1 MKVEFR
7 KSFGKDLGKI
17 RDGELL
23 NRIKDAIEG
32 IENAETIL
40 DVNNVKKLKAD
51 GDYYRIRMGDYR
63 IGFTFD
69 EESESIVLVRILHRR
84 EMYRYFP

>member
-7 KSFGKDLGKI
+7 RSFEKDLGKI

-23 NRIKDAIEG
+23 DRIKDAVEG
-32 IENAETIL
+32 IENAKSVLE
-40 DVNNVKKLKAD
+40 VHNVKKLKAN
-51 GDYYRIRMGDYR
+51 GDYYRIRIGDYR

-69 EESESIVLVRILHRR
+69 EELESIVTYEL
-84 EMYRYFP
+84 

>member
-7 KSFGKDLGKI
+7 RSFEKDLGKI

-23 NRIKDAIEG
+23 ERIKNIIEV
-32 IENAETIL
+32 IESAESIL
-40 DVNNVKKLKAD
+40 EVNNVKKLKAD
-51 GDYYRIRMGDYR
+51 GDYYRIRIGDYR
-63 IGFTFD
+63 MGFTFD
-69 EESESIVLVRILHRR
+69 EELESIVLVRILHRR

>member
-7 KSFGKDLGKI
+7 KSFEKDLGKI

-23 NRIKDAIEG
+23 DRIKDAIEG
-32 IENAETIL
+32 IENAKSVLE
-40 DVNNVKKLKAD
+40 VNNAKKLKAN
-51 GDYYRIRMGDYR
+51 GDYYRIRIGDYR
-63 IGFTFD
+63 IGFTLD
-69 EESESIVLVRILHRR
+69 EELESIVLVRILHRR

>member
-7 KSFGKDLGKI
+7 KSFEKDLGKI

-23 NRIKDAIEG
+23 DRIKDTIESIEG
-32 IENAETIL
+32 SESIL
-40 DVNNVKKLKAD
+40 EVNNVKKLKAE
-51 GDYYRIRMGDYR
+51 GDYYRIRIGDYR

-69 EESESIVLVRILHRR
+69 EESESIVLVRLLHRR

>member
-1 MKVEFR
+1 VKVEFR
-7 KSFGKDLGKI
+7 RSFGKDLGKI

-23 NRIKDAIEG
+23 DRIKDVIEV
-32 IENAETIL
+32 IENAKSVL
-40 DVNNVKKLKAD
+40 DVNNVKKLKAN
-51 GDYYRIRMGDYR
+51 GDYYWIRIGDYR

-69 EESESIVLVRILHRR
+69 EELESIVLVRILHRR

>member
-1 MKVEFR
+1 VKVEFR
-7 KSFGKDLGKI
+7 RSFEKDLGKI

-23 NRIKDAIEG
+23 DRIKDTIES
-32 IENAETIL
+32 IENAESIL
-40 DVNNVKKLKAD
+40 EVNNIKKLKAD
-51 GDYYRIRMGDYR
+51 GDYYRIRVGDYR
-63 IGFTFD
+63 IGFTLD

>member
-7 KSFGKDLGKI
+7 RSFEKDLGKI

-23 NRIKDAIEG
+23 DRIKDAIEG
-32 IENAETIL
+32 IENAKSVLE
-40 DVNNVKKLKAD
+40 VNNVKKLKAN
-51 GDYYRIRMGDYR
+51 GDYYRIRIGDYR
-63 IGFTFD
+63 IGFTCD
-69 EESESIVLVRILHRR
+69 EELESIVLVPILHRR

>member
-7 KSFGKDLGKI
+7 RSFGKDLGKI

-23 NRIKDAIEG
+23 DRIKDAIEG
-32 IENAETIL
+32 IENAKSIL
-40 DVNNVKKLKAD
+40 EVNNVKKLKAN
-51 GDYYRIRMGDYR
+51 GEYYRIRIGDYR

-69 EESESIVLVRILHRR
+69 EELELIVLVRILHRR

>member
-1 MKVEFR
+1 VKVEFR
-7 KSFGKDLGKI
+7 KSFEKDIGKI

-23 NRIKDAIEG
+23 ARIKDTIEG
-32 IENAETIL
+32 IENAESMSE
-40 DVNNVKKLKAD
+40 VNNVKKLKAE
-51 GDYYRIRMGDYR
+51 GDYYRIRLGDYR
-63 IGFTFD
+63 IGFTLD

>member
-1 MKVEFR
+1 VKVEFKR
-7 KSFGKDLGKI
+7 SFEKDLGKI

-23 NRIKDAIEG
+23 DRIKDAIEG
-32 IENAETIL
+32 IENAESML
-40 DVNNVKKLKAD
+40 DVTNVKKLKAD
-51 GDYYRIRMGDYR
+51 GEYYRIRLGDYR

-69 EESESIVLVRILHRR
+69 EESASIVLVRILHRR